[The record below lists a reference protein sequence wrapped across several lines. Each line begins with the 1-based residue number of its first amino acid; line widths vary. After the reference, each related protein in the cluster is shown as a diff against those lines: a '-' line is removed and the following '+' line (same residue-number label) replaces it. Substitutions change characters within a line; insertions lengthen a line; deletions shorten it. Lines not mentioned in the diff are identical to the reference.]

1 MNDNAGDRRG
11 LRRRSRAHRA
21 GMLEDVSPS
30 RQCRGGLRLA
40 AVMAGLTGIALLAA
54 GCGGGSN
61 TAGSTAGN
69 VSSTGQPMSAYV
81 RCMQNHGLSVYA
93 ALHKPGSAL
102 PPADVPFVGGWT
114 IVGDGLNS
122 PGYPAA
128 ARACQHLLPTGTPPS
143 GAYLHQQLVS
153 ALKGAACLRGHGY
166 PDFPDPTDQPGYVYY
181 PPLPDSIDT
190 SSPRFQSAKK
200 ACGVFL
206 PQPAPTP
213 VTSTP

>member
-11 LRRRSRAHRA
+11 PRRGSRAHRA
-21 GMLEDVSPS
+21 GIPEDVSPS
-30 RQCRGGLRLA
+30 RRCRAGVRLA
-40 AVMAGLTGIALLAA
+40 AVMAALTGTALLAA

-69 VSSTGQPMSAYV
+69 VLSTYV

-93 ALHKPGSAL
+93 ARHKPGSAL

-128 ARACQHLLPTGTPPS
+128 DKACAHLIQTGTPPS
-143 GAYLHQQLVS
+143 GAGLHQQLVQ
-153 ALKGAACLRGHGY
+153 ALKGAACVRAHGY
-166 PDFPDPTDQPGYVYY
+166 PGFPDPTDQPGYLSY
-181 PPLPDSIDT
+181 PPLPASIDT
-190 SSPRFQSAKK
+190 SSPQFRSTVQ

-206 PQPAPTP
+206 PPTAPP
-213 VTSTP
+213 PGP